1 MHAFTPADIQAGTA
15 LPAHAARTA
24 ELAAEAAAGHL
35 AAEAADPRR
44 TTAGALRNRLGE
56 TLVRAGNRLLQPG
69 HGHGHGHGQ
78 VRAAG

>member
-35 AAEAADPRR
+35 AAAP
-44 TTAGALRNRLGE
+44 AGPAPVRALRNRLGE
-56 TLVRAGNRLLQPG
+56 ALVRTGIRLLEPG
-69 HGHGHGHGQ
+69 HGHSHGRVHA
-78 VRAAG
+78 RAAG